1 MLLVTTAL
9 SGLMAGAIQTAPTPT
24 APPPPQQPPQ
34 QHPVPAATPQPE
46 PETPVPTATAEETEG
61 AVDLGTVN
69 VAGSRPRGSVD
80 SDIPPDLVL
89 SAEEIQAYGASS
101 ISELLTYLEPVTR
114 SSRGSGQ
121 PVMLVNGRRI
131 SGFREIQGLPPE
143 AIERVDILP
152 EEVAL
157 EYGYRADQRVV
168 NFVLKSNFRS
178 VTTQVEGRVPTAG
191 GRTTTGVDANILRI
205 SGAQRWSMELEY
217 DRATPLFESERDLI
231 REAGS
236 TPFDL
241 IGNVT
246 SDDYSPGC
254 LEADPAT
261 CTAID
266 PALGTAITPVP
277 GGISNPALADFVA
290 AAGAPRTGDLGA
302 YRTLMS
308 ATESSEIGGTIKND
322 LNGTT
327 QITFSGS
334 LEDNSSRSF
343 NGLPGVVLTLPDT
356 NAFSPFADDVLV
368 YRYIDDAAALG
379 RQTDSLTASAGVL
392 LDGFLGESWR
402 WTWAGNYDRVETDTV
417 TGRGYDEAPF
427 QTRLAADDPTANP
440 FAPLAPADFTLTPN
454 DTANSVS
461 EVLSTEVVLNGD
473 IWDLP
478 AGGVSSTI
486 KFGAD
491 TRSLDSVS
499 VRSGVTTERSQS
511 RDRYNGQASFN
522 IPIASTRAEV
532 LPLLGDMSLNLNF
545 GYEDL
550 SDFGGLRSVGAGL
563 NWTPVEQVSF
573 LFSYTDE
580 QGAPS
585 IGQLNDPVISTPN
598 VPVFDFRTGQTVF
611 VSRTEGGNPDLD
623 AENRRIWKAGVTL
636 QPLKDEDLRISS
648 TWTRNAVE
656 DSINS
661 FPTITPDLEAALPGR
676 FTREPPT
683 PDDPIGRLVSIDAR
697 PLNFALAER
706 EDIRTG
712 FNFSKAFGTPTP
724 QSAGGAGAQG
734 GPRPGG
740 GPVIIRGGDGDGPRG
755 DRGGERRGG
764 GDGPTIRM
772 GGGPGGPGGRGG
784 MQPGQGRFM
793 VSIYHTYRIQDE
805 ILIAD
810 GLPVLD
816 LLDGAATSGRGGS
829 PRHELSGQLG
839 VFKNGMGAFVNA
851 NWRDGTRIDGGAGPD
866 LNFSDLTTVN
876 LNVFVDLGAQTSW
889 VEKYPW
895 LKGAR
900 LQIGVRNLFDSRTE
914 VTSSAGDTP
923 LNYQP
928 DYLDPEGR
936 SIGISL
942 RKILF

>member
-9 SGLMAGAIQTAPTPT
+9 SGLMAGAIQTAPTPA
-24 APPPPQQPPQ
+24 APPPQQQPPQ
-34 QHPVPAATPQPE
+34 QQPGQDAPPPQEPPA
-46 PETPVPTATAEETEG
+46 PTATEEEAED

-69 VAGSRPRGSVD
+69 VAGSRPRGGVD

-168 NFVLKSNFRS
+168 NFVLKSDFRS

-205 SGAQRWSMELEY
+205 SGAQRWSMEMEY

-231 REAGS
+231 RDPGS

-241 IGNVT
+241 IGNI
-246 SDDYSPGC
+246 SG
-254 LEADPAT
+254 DPFGT
-261 CTAID
+261 EID
-266 PALGTAITPVP
+266 PALSGQVGTVATIAPVP
-277 GGISNPALADFVA
+277 TAGFTLNDFA
-290 AAGAPRTGDLGA
+290 AAYGDPRTGDLGA

-308 ATESSEIGGTIKND
+308 ATESTEVGGTIKND

-343 NGLPGVVLTLPDT
+343 NGLPGVVLTLPET
-356 NAFSPFADDVLV
+356 NSFSPFADDVLA
-368 YRYIDDAAALG
+368 YRYIDDAASLG

-392 LDGFLGESWR
+392 LDGFLGEDWR
-402 WTWAGNYDRVETDTV
+402 WTWAGNYDRVETDTI
-417 TGRGYDEAPF
+417 TGRGYDEAGF
-427 QTRLAADDPTANP
+427 QARLNADDPTANP

-461 EVLSTEVVLNGD
+461 QVLSTEVVLNGD

-499 VRSGVTTERSQS
+499 VRSGLTTERSQS

-532 LPLLGDMSLNLNF
+532 LPMLGDMSLNLNL
-545 GYEDL
+545 GHEDL
-550 SDFGGLRSVGAGL
+550 SDFGGLSSLGLGL
-563 NWTPVEQVSF
+563 NWTPVEKVSF
-573 LFSYTDE
+573 LFSFTDE

-598 VPVFDFRTGQTVF
+598 VPVFDFATGETVF
-611 VSRTEGGNPDLD
+611 ISRIEGGNPDLD
-623 AENRRIWKAGVTL
+623 AENRRIWKAGITL
-636 QPLKDEDLRISS
+636 NPFTDEDLRISS
-648 TWTRNAVE
+648 TWTRNTIE

-661 FPTITPDLEAALPGR
+661 FPTITSELEAALPGR
-676 FTREPPT
+676 FTR
-683 PDDPIGRLVSIDAR
+683 DPGGNLVSIDAR
-697 PLNFALAER
+697 PLNFARTER

-724 QSAGGAGAQG
+724 QPEGEAGAQR

-740 GPVIIRGGDGDGPRG
+740 GPVVIRGGDGDGPRG
-755 DRGGERRGG
+755 DRGGERRAG

-772 GGGPGGPGGRGG
+772 GGGPGGRGGRGGG

-793 VSIYHTYRIQDE
+793 VSIYHTYRLQDE

-851 NWRDGTRIDGGAGPD
+851 NWRDETRIDGGTGPD

-876 LNVFVDLGAQTSW
+876 LNVFIDLGAQASW

-900 LQIGVRNLFDSRTE
+900 LQLGVRNLFDSRTE